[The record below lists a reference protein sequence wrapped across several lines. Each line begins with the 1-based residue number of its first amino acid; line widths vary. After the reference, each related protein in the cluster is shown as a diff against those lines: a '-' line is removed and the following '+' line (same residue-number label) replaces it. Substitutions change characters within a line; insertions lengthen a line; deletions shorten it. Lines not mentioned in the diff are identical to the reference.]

1 MFGTPRPCQLGLL
14 GRSSMNEVPI
24 IGKGAS
30 KMNQQVKVGII
41 GDYDPEKFLSHI
53 PTNEALSH
61 AASALNVSVDSTWLP
76 TLSLVGRSRVRML
89 KQFDALWCA
98 PGSPYES
105 MDGALQSIRF
115 AREMGWPFIAT

>member
-1 MFGTPRPCQLGLL
+1 
-14 GRSSMNEVPI
+14 
-24 IGKGAS
+24 
-30 KMNQQVKVGII
+30 MNQRVKVGII
-41 GDYDPEKFLSHI
+41 GDYNPEKFFSHV
-53 PTNEALSH
+53 PTSEALNH
-61 AASALNVSVDSTWLP
+61 AASALAVSLDITWLP
-76 TLSLVGRSRVRML
+76 TLSLVDQSRVTVL

>member
-1 MFGTPRPCQLGLL
+1 
-14 GRSSMNEVPI
+14 
-24 IGKGAS
+24 
-30 KMNQQVKVGII
+30 MNQQLKVGII
-41 GDYDPEKFLSHI
+41 GDYDPKKVLSHI

-61 AASALNVSVDSTWLP
+61 AASALSVSLDSTWLP
-76 TLSLVGRSRVRML
+76 TLSLAGQSRGTTL

-115 AREMGWPFIAT
+115 AREMGWPFIGT